1 MWGASIYAKVVA
13 TNAYGASTISSEG
26 NGAVILTTPDA
37 PLNFAEVVSSK
48 TSSSITVEWSEGS
61 ANGGTPVLDYQVS
74 YLEQEQVDE
83 VLVTGVTSTELTIS
97 SLTTGQEY
105 TIKVAARN
113 AFGLSSYT
121 TALIILCAHKP
132 AQPDAPITRREAS
145 NVIIEWSEPDRNG
158 ADITE
163 YSILVGKADLA
174 F

>member
-1 MWGASIYAKVVA
+1 M
-13 TNAYGASTISSEG
+13 
-26 NGAVILTTPDA
+26 
-37 PLNFAEVVSSK
+37 
-48 TSSSITVEWSEGS
+48 
-61 ANGGTPVLDYQVS
+61 LDYQVS